1 MMQEVGIE
9 KLRYAVVVQT
19 IQDYVASL
27 KIYTCPK
34 AGRRRK
40 APRKRGRQFETVNNS
55 FAPIGSRY
63 YLIWMDHA

>member
-27 KIYTCPK
+27 KYLHLPK
-34 AGRRRK
+34 S
-40 APRKRGRQFETVNNS
+40 RQTEEEAQGGEGDNS
-55 FAPIGSRY
+55 R
-63 YLIWMDHA
+63 L

>member
-27 KIYTCPK
+27 
-34 AGRRRK
+34 
-40 APRKRGRQFETVNNS
+40 N
-55 FAPIGSRY
+55 
-63 YLIWMDHA
+63 YLLLP